1 MRANT
6 ITAVAA
12 CLAIAW
18 CVHLTRRQGE
28 LAATV
33 DWLFQDSGTQNDI
46 ATSILDHIDRLDA
59 DVDDLWGV
67 TDTLDLDTDRVD
79 HISVMNQKLENLRES
94 TEALTRKDHTND

>member
-46 ATSILDHIDRLDA
+46 TTSILDHIDRLAA
-59 DVDDLWGV
+59 DLDDLWGV
-67 TDTLDLDTDRVD
+67 TDTLDLDQET
-79 HISVMNQKLENLRES
+79 
-94 TEALTRKDHTND
+94 TND